1 MDDMR
6 NTSAPLYGKAE
17 PATTKTTMS
26 VREMRQLLGLGKTD
40 SYWLLHKNLF
50 EVILIN
56 AKGVSLF
63 PALRNG
69 MPIRS
74 NIIRSMARHRARNF
88 ANGPIPFLT
97 SPKY

>member
-40 SYWLLHKNLF
+40 SY
-50 EVILIN
+50 
-56 AKGVSLF
+56 
-63 PALRNG
+63 
-69 MPIRS
+69 S
-74 NIIRSMARHRARNF
+74 NIIRSMVRHRARNF

-97 SPKY
+97 PPRY